1 MSDQLINKHQEAL
14 DFANGIIETIRE
26 PLLILDNDL
35 RVIRAN
41 RAFYH
46 TFRADP
52 AATEAQRI
60 YDLGNGQ
67 WDIPALRTLLEASIS
82 HNTAFHDFEVAHT
95 FPTIGHRVMRLNAR
109 KVYQPGHRAEAI
121 LLAIEDVTIQ
131 RQAELERQSLLAQAQ
146 RAQALAE
153 EATRI
158 RDHFLAIAGHELRNP
173 LTTLLGNLQILQRR
187 VAPALED
194 RDQRSLKSAID
205 QAFRIHRLITTLLDL
220 AGSTDTVG
228 GDPAEPVDLCE
239 LAQRLV
245 ERTEPLLEHHTIAC
259 QCGVAPAIVVG
270 DALRLEQALTNL
282 INNAI
287 KYSPLGGHV
296 QVTVERAAEG
306 VCVQVSD
313 TGLGI
318 PEAAQ
323 QHLFDLFYR
332 VEHGENIAIE
342 GMGIGLYIV
351 QQVVQQHHG
360 SIRVVSAPDEGSQ
373 FIMCFPPAPPPSA

>member
-1 MSDQLINKHQEAL
+1 MSDQLMNKHQEAL
-14 DFANGIIETIRE
+14 DFANSIIETIRE
-26 PLLILDNDL
+26 PLLILDNAL
-35 RVIRAN
+35 HIVRAN
-41 RAFYH
+41 RAFYQ
-46 TFRADP
+46 TFRVEP

-67 WDIPALRTLLEASIS
+67 WDIPALRTLLEDIIP

-95 FPTIGHRVMRLNAR
+95 FPSIGHRVMRLNAR
-109 KVYQPGHRAEAI
+109 KVYHPDHRTEAL

-131 RQAELERQSLLAQAQ
+131 RHAELERQSLLDQAQ
-146 RAQALAE
+146 RAQSLAE

-187 VAPALED
+187 MAPALEE

-205 QAFRIHRLITTLLDL
+205 QAFRMHRLITTLLDL
-220 AGSTDTVG
+220 AGSTDTVV
-228 GDPAEPVDLCE
+228 GDPAEPIDLCE

-259 QCGVAPAIVVG
+259 QCSATPAIIMG
-270 DALRLEQALTNL
+270 DPLRLEQALTNL

-296 QVTVERAAEG
+296 QVAVEQTPEEI
-306 VCVQVSD
+306 CVQVSD
-313 TGLGI
+313 TGIGI

-332 VEHGENIAIE
+332 VEHGEDIAIE

-360 SIRVVSAPDEGSQ
+360 SIRVVSAPGEGSQ
-373 FIMCFPPAPPPSA
+373 FILCFPPAPPRSM